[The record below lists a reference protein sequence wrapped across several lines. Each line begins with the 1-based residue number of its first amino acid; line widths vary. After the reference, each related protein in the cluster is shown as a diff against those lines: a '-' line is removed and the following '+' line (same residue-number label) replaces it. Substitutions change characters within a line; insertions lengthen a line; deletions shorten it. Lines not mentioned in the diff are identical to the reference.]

1 MANSDSDDLEELLNP
16 LNGLRKNSSRLSQCC
31 DTSTASTTFHSN
43 IFNKRNSKLSLSQR
57 KRFFP
62 PNTTKQVNQLEES
75 YTLDQSVNIDISK
88 TSNSVHEEP
97 AEETYSDVDINGNAP
112 KKSKL
117 SPCSSSQTTFKVE
130 ALQLSESPKA
140 ESEFSAV
147 VDLVST
153 NSSSQNTVP
162 LVIPNDLHNS
172 PDRQVN
178 PKENVP
184 PFSTPVRNANEDP
197 FPKPPTVS
205 PVTFMPC
212 SNHSSFSKNEIVQK
226 WLESTDVQTITAFED
241 KSEEDEQIPT
251 SLVIG
256 ADEELL
262 SKGLESKDP
271 ILEISSVSILSKKH
285 IEVPKFSQ
293 TLPLS
298 QKAKSTT
305 PKRKRGPSTPRSS
318 DGKVTPQITSYFSPL
333 KETPAKSKI
342 RELSSPNHGE
352 SCAPSTIDKV
362 VDSTENGNV
371 ASTSSAKE
379 QWAKLMPKLRGTAEN
394 VQREI

>member
-1 MANSDSDDLEELLNP
+1 
-16 LNGLRKNSSRLSQCC
+16 
-31 DTSTASTTFHSN
+31 
-43 IFNKRNSKLSLSQR
+43 
-57 KRFFP
+57 
-62 PNTTKQVNQLEES
+62 
-75 YTLDQSVNIDISK
+75 
-88 TSNSVHEEP
+88 
-97 AEETYSDVDINGNAP
+97 
-112 KKSKL
+112 
-117 SPCSSSQTTFKVE
+117 
-130 ALQLSESPKA
+130 
-140 ESEFSAV
+140 
-147 VDLVST
+147 
-153 NSSSQNTVP
+153 
-162 LVIPNDLHNS
+162 
-172 PDRQVN
+172 
-178 PKENVP
+178 
-184 PFSTPVRNANEDP
+184 
-197 FPKPPTVS
+197 
-205 PVTFMPC
+205 MPC

-293 TLPLS
+293 TLSLS

-394 VQREI
+394 VQREIKQKSTNTTKESENSMSAY